1 MDTNSILNKIIQV
14 KDSIPWVRCASGNV
28 SKSAAKREAASDL
41 PASVDW
47 REKGVVTDAKNQV
60 ALLIIMIYNL

>member
-1 MDTNSILNKIIQV
+1 MFAKVYIDMTTYLDDV
-14 KDSIPWVRCASGNV
+14 HC
-28 SKSAAKREAASDL
+28 SAAKREVASDL

-60 ALLIIMIYNL
+60 

>member
-1 MDTNSILNKIIQV
+1 MTIDYILCNY
-14 KDSIPWVRCASGNV
+14 
-28 SKSAAKREAASDL
+28 AAKREVASDL

-60 ALLIIMIYNL
+60 ELKMTIIATIVIKIVFLALG